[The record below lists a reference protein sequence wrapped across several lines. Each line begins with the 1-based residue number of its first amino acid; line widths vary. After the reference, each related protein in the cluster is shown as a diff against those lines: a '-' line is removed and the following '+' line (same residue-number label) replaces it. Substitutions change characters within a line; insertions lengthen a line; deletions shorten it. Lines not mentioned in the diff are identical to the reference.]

1 MPASQGQRDAV
12 VTGTEWGLVID
23 AAARGGLWGA
33 AVGLVAVSVWW
44 LLSQLGRVCPRDGQR
59 LYPQDV
65 KARLLRSAGYRCEH
79 RYAFVLRCWRTTRL
93 EADHVWPWC
102 LGGRTSYVNG
112 SILCKSHNAR
122 KGGRPPSPVYVWM
135 MRRARR

>member
-1 MPASQGQRDAV
+1 MTS
-12 VTGTEWGLVID
+12 TELSLILG
-23 AAARGGLWGA
+23 AFAEGGVWGA
-33 AVGLVAVSVWW
+33 AVGLVGVSVWW
-44 LLSQLGRVCPRDGQR
+44 LAAQFGRVCPRDRDR

-65 KARLLRSAGYRCEH
+65 KARLLRSAGFRCEH
-79 RYAFVLRCWRTTRL
+79 RYGFVFRCRRRWQL

-102 LGGRTSYVNG
+102 LGGRTSYANG

-122 KGGRPPSPVYVWM
+122 KGGRPPGPLYVWM

>member
-1 MPASQGQRDAV
+1 LSGYEWSLGVEAAFQGGV
-12 VTGTEWGLVID
+12 WGVL
-23 AAARGGLWGA
+23 
-33 AVGLVAVSVWW
+33 VGLVVAAVWW
-44 LLSQLGRVCPRDGQR
+44 LLAQLGRVCPRDGQR

-65 KARLLRSAGYRCEH
+65 KARLLRSAGFRCEH
-79 RYAFVLRCWRTTRL
+79 RVWLVFRCRRRWQL

-102 LGGRTSYVNG
+102 LGGRTSYANG

-122 KGGRPPSPVYVWM
+122 KGGRPPGPLYVWM